1 MADNLI
7 GNGLRFAKR
16 QVIVCVLEEESG
28 LTLEVKDDGTGFD
41 ISEERA
47 KQAFTTS
54 GLRDDMKHF
63 GLGMYIS
70 ELYCKKHD
78 GFLTVENQSGGAW
91 CAVLFPVDCTGI
103 CCAGNEAFLKESFL
117 LCFGC
122 ESNDTIILSRK
133 ERRDKMKG

>member
-54 GLRDDMKHF
+54 GFAGR
-63 GLGMYIS
+63 S
-70 ELYCKKHD
+70 EAFWSRNVY
-78 GFLTVENQSGGAW
+78 QR
-91 CAVLFPVDCTGI
+91 AVLQ
-103 CCAGNEAFLKESFL
+103 EARWFSDSGESKWRRCVRAYFRSIVP
-117 LCFGC
+117 
-122 ESNDTIILSRK
+122 ESVVPET
-133 ERRDKMKG
+133 EEF

>member
-1 MADNLI
+1 MKSFKALTAFSHFPGSLSGKSRCPSGLVIDNASLYSPL
-7 GNGLRFAKR
+7 NNLLAAYT

-78 GFLTVENQSGGAW
+78 GFLTVENQSGGA
-91 CAVLFPVDCTGI
+91 CVRAYFRSIVPET
-103 CCAGNEAFLKESFL
+103 EAF
-117 LCFGC
+117 
-122 ESNDTIILSRK
+122 
-133 ERRDKMKG
+133 